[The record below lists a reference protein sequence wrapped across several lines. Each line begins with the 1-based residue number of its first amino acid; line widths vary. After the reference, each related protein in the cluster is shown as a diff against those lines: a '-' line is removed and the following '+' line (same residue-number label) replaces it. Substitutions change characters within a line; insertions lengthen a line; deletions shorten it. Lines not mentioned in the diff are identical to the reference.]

1 MLSCPSRVS
10 FVCVPKNLQELGFE
24 RETPKHSK
32 TKRPDEVVGGCWRFS
47 LASLVGEIS
56 IALTRREGTTT
67 KQERSSVPRTEVKV
81 KTVEAILLELNI
93 FTFLYHTIHYFR
105 YHILVV
111 FVFLI
116 FFCNWKMPYNN
127 ASAVGGQPGT

>member
-24 RETPKHSK
+24 REAPKHSK

-47 LASLVGEIS
+47 LVSLVGEIS
-56 IALTRREGTTT
+56 VGLTRAGKEQTTR
-67 KQERSSVPRTEVKV
+67 QERSSAPHTKVKV
-81 KTVEAILLELNI
+81 KIVEAILLDNI

-116 FFCNWKMPYNN
+116 FFCN
-127 ASAVGGQPGT
+127 